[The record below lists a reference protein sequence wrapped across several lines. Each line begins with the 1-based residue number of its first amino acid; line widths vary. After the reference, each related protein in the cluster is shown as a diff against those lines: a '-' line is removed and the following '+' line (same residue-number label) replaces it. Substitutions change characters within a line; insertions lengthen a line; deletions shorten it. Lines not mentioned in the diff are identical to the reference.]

1 MFTPNAG
8 GATEHSLKLNV
19 PILRILQPFWFRA
32 IAARSGYQINGMGR
46 KQDTTGANCCYFM
59 EKDE

>member
-1 MFTPNAG
+1 MQWAI
-8 GATEHSLKLNV
+8 EHSLKLNV

-32 IAARSGYQINGMGR
+32 IAVRSGYQINGPSG
-46 KQDTTGANCCYFM
+46 KQDPAGANCCYFM